1 MNADVL
7 RYVSAIEFR
16 EDVTRSG
23 PGRITG
29 TILPLGRIAGDRK
42 EVVIPGAVQ
51 WPSEG
56 VKLLAEHRGRE
67 VMRFVP
73 VERDGELQIDEAL
86 PDSEL
91 GRFVADEVRSGRRS
105 GLSVEFHALA
115 AAMVQ
120 TVREIRSALVTGAAI
135 VKAGAYNQATAEVP
149 RADAPSEGADVA
161 LTALGISHGPNVPAV
176 EQRGSGDYTDAIL
189 SQYFAGATRFGRASC
204 GDRGR
209 TSGVWDCRTGAC
221 RGHD

>member
-135 VKAGAYNQATAEVP
+135 VKAGAYNQATAEV
-149 RADAPSEGADVA
+149 RERTHHRKV
-161 LTALGISHGPNVPAV
+161 LTWL
-176 EQRGSGDYTDAIL
+176 
-189 SQYFAGATRFGRASC
+189 
-204 GDRGR
+204 
-209 TSGVWDCRTGAC
+209 
-221 RGHD
+221 